1 VTQQWSG
8 AVEAAIEVGNA
19 VADLRRT
26 LAPEIA
32 RDRLA
37 AQGRADM
44 YAHGRLNE
52 LLAPMDPGVPIISE
66 EDSAHAES
74 RPDVYWLIDPID
86 GTASWSGGFD
96 GFVCQLARIERG
108 IATFGAIHAPV
119 MGLTWQ
125 ATRGAGALLN
135 GQRLPMLRE
144 PATPRPLVVVDNYPQ
159 ARGVSRDLI
168 EWLGDATYLESGS
181 IGLKAALV
189 ASGQADIFIK
199 DVVVRDWDVAPALAL
214 AAEVGTFLRRTDG
227 SPFLLTG
234 SYEKVDGLIAAAN
247 AELGNSIVRWMA
259 KTRSG
264 TGIRCGHEF
273 PVP

>member
-1 VTQQWSG
+1 MSEQWVG
-8 AVEAAIEVGNA
+8 AVEAVVEVGNS

-44 YAHGRLNE
+44 YAHGRLSE
-52 LLAPMDPGVPIISE
+52 LLAAMDPGVPVISE
-66 EDSAHAES
+66 EDSAHAED

-86 GTASWSGGFD
+86 GTASWSEGFD

-135 GQRLPMLRE
+135 GRRLPILRE

-159 ARGVSRDLI
+159 AKGVSRDLI
-168 EWLGDATYLESGS
+168 EWLGNATYLESGS

-214 AAEVGTFLRRTDG
+214 VQEVGAFIGRIDG
-227 SPFLLTG
+227 SPFLLRG
-234 SYEKVDGLIAAAN
+234 SYEKVDGIIATAGAA
-247 AELGNSIVRWMA
+247 LGNRVAGWMA
-259 KTRSG
+259 ENRSE
-264 TGIRCGHEF
+264 TFSIRGQ
-273 PVP
+273 

>member
-1 VTQQWSG
+1 MNDQWAG
-8 AVEAAIEVGNA
+8 AVEAVIEVGNA

-37 AQGRADM
+37 AQGLADM

-52 LLAPMDPGVPIISE
+52 LLTSMDPGVPVISE
-66 EDSAHAES
+66 EDSAHAED

-119 MGLTWQ
+119 LGLTWH
-125 ATRGAGALLN
+125 AALGAGGFLN
-135 GQRLPMLRE
+135 GRRLPLLE
-144 PATPRPLVVVDNYPQ
+144 VPLTPRPPVVVDNYPQ

-168 EWLGDATYLESGS
+168 EWLGDASYLESGS

-199 DVVVRDWDVAPALAL
+199 DVVVRDWDVAPALTL
-214 AAEVGTFLRRTDG
+214 AREVGGFASRVTG
-227 SPFLLTG
+227 QEYLLEG
-234 SYEKVDGLIAAAN
+234 PYEKPDGVLFARDAL
-247 AELGNSIVRWMA
+247 LGESV
-259 KTRSG
+259 
-264 TGIRCGHEF
+264 IRCLVERT
-273 PVP
+273 PMP

>member
-1 VTQQWSG
+1 M
-8 AVEAAIEVGNA
+8 EVGDA

-26 LAPEIA
+26 LASEIA

-52 LLAPMDPGVPIISE
+52 LLTAMDPGVPVISE
-66 EDSAHAES
+66 EDSAHAED

-119 MGLTWQ
+119 MGFTWQ
-125 ATRGAGALLN
+125 ATRGAGAFLN
-135 GQRLPMLRE
+135 GQRLPILEE
-144 PATPRPLVVVDNYPQ
+144 PATTRPLIVIDNYPE
-159 ARGVSRDLI
+159 AKGVSRDLI
-168 EWLGDATYLESGS
+168 DWLGDATYLESGS

-189 ASGQADIFIK
+189 ASGKADVFIK

-214 AAEVGTFLRRTDG
+214 VQGVGAFMSRIDC

-234 SYEKVDGLIAAAN
+234 SYEKFDGLIVTADAR
-247 AELGNSIVRWMA
+247 LGNRVAGWVDKNR
-259 KTRSG
+259 
-264 TGIRCGHEF
+264 TGRR
-273 PVP
+273 

>member
-1 VTQQWSG
+1 MNDHWAG
-8 AVEAAIEVGNA
+8 AVEAVVEVGDA
-19 VADLRRT
+19 VALLRQT
-26 LAPEIA
+26 LAAEIA

-52 LLAPMDPGVPIISE
+52 LLAAMDPGVPVISE
-66 EDSAHAES
+66 EDSAHS
-74 RPDVYWLIDPID
+74 DDRPDVYWLIDPID

-108 IATFGAIHAPV
+108 IATFGAIHAPLLR
-119 MGLTWQ
+119 LTWR
-125 ATRGAGALLN
+125 ATRGAGAFLN
-135 GQRLPMLRE
+135 GQRLPILRE
-144 PATPRPLVVVDNYPQ
+144 PTTPRSLVVVDNYPQ

-168 EWLGDATYLESGS
+168 EWLGNATYLESGS

-214 AAEVGTFLRRTDG
+214 AQEVGAFMSRTDG

-234 SYEKVDGLIAAAN
+234 SYEKVDGLIATAGAT
-247 AELGNSIVRWMA
+247 LGNRVSGWMS
-259 KTRSG
+259 KNPSG
-264 TGIRCGHEF
+264 T
-273 PVP
+273 

>member
-1 VTQQWSG
+1 MTHQWSG
-8 AVEAAIEVGNA
+8 AVEAVIEVGGA
-19 VADLRRT
+19 IAEMRRT
-26 LAPEIA
+26 LGEDIG

-52 LLAPMDPGVPIISE
+52 LLTSMDPGVPVISE
-66 EDSAHAES
+66 EDSTHAED

-119 MGLTWQ
+119 LGLTWH
-125 ATRGAGALLN
+125 AALGAGGFLN
-135 GQRLPMLRE
+135 GRRLPLLE
-144 PATPRPLVVVDNYPQ
+144 VPLTPRPPVVVDNYPQ